1 MSNDVTRV
9 LHLNQNHEQYNFPDE
24 PTTPM
29 TRLHGSTMHSRPY
42 MYSYP
47 VADELS
53 NAL

>member
-9 LHLNQNHEQYNFPDE
+9 LHLNQNREQYNFPDE
-24 PTTPM
+24 P

-53 NAL
+53 KAL